1 MFDRKEDYIM
11 RIMRLMLPF
20 FASGIAEI
28 LGLKKRK
35 QYDEA
40 SIVIQTTAEK
50 ILGMKMDLM
59 VHLPYDHLLAML
71 RDDMPE
77 GMVKC
82 LVLAELLK
90 ETASIYEFRDKV
102 NESYLAYA
110 KAFNIFFQILFI
122 KDSTALLEYLP
133 QEELQRRFESM
144 AQVTE
149 QLRSFQLSEEVL
161 FKVMSYYEQV
171 GTFSTVEDLIFEA
184 IDAAEDP
191 QNVIEQGLSFYKRLK
206 LKTDAQLIAGN
217 LPRDEVESGLK
228 ELQDHYDS

>member
-20 FASGIAEI
+20 FASGLAEI
-28 LGLKKRK
+28 LHLKKRR

-40 SIVIQTTAEK
+40 SVIIQTTAEK

-59 VHLPYDHLLAML
+59 VHLPYDHLLSVL
-71 RDDMPE
+71 RDDVPE

-90 ETASIYEFRDKV
+90 ETASIYEFQDKV
-102 NESYLAYA
+102 NESYLCYA
-110 KAFNIFFQILFI
+110 KSFNIFFQILFI
-122 KDSTALLEYLP
+122 KDSASLLEYLP
-133 QEELQRRFESM
+133 QEELQRRFESLSV
-144 AQVTE
+144 VTE

-161 FKVMSYYEQV
+161 FKIMSYYEQI
-171 GTFSTVEDLIFEA
+171 GAFSMAEDLIFET
-184 IDAAEDP
+184 IETAENP
-191 QNVIEQGLSFYKRLK
+191 QVAIEQGIDFFKRLR

-228 ELQDHYDS
+228 ELQDQLE